1 MTDQTAALTHA
12 AKPATAGSSLIEQV
26 ARKSGVSPFRQFAD
40 MFRLKGGK
48 TRLTAREYYEFQV
61 YDPAL
66 TPAQKRE
73 FVGERAALR

>member
-12 AKPATAGSSLIEQV
+12 AKPATAGSSLIGQV

-61 YDPAL
+61 YDPTL

>member
-48 TRLTAREYYEFQV
+48 TRLTAREYYEFEV
-61 YDPAL
+61 YDPGL

-73 FVGERAALR
+73 FVGG